1 MTRDQMYLRND
12 LAIDLVKIYATRP
25 SKDDVLVDSAFD
37 IADRIVA
44 RINAD
49 QATLNA
55 ELEAQRTKVTENMLW
70 ARKQQRAYEDAR
82 MANNNAASQR
92 YNEQLCGA
100 QINQPEVPLRRAED
114 KVEVQEISVSRSG
127 HRNDCS
133 ILGEKR

>member
-55 ELEAQRTKVTENMLW
+55 ELEAQRTKVTEDMLW
-70 ARKQQRAYEDAR
+70 ARKQRAYEDAR

-114 KVEVQEISVSRSG
+114 KVEVQEISVG
-127 HRNDCS
+127 QAIEMIAS
-133 ILGEKR
+133 ILSEKQ

>member
-55 ELEAQRTKVTENMLW
+55 ELEAQRTKVTEDMLW
-70 ARKQQRAYEDAR
+70 ARKQRAYEDAR

-114 KVEVQEISVSRSG
+114 KVEVQEISVG
-127 HRNDCS
+127 QAIEMIAS

>member
-1 MTRDQMYLRND
+1 MYLRND

-55 ELEAQRTKVTENMLW
+55 ELEAQRTKVTEDMLW
-70 ARKQQRAYEDAR
+70 ARKQRAYEDAR

-114 KVEVQEISVSRSG
+114 KVEVQEISVG
-127 HRNDCS
+127 QAIEMIAS